1 MSFHFAC
8 IITPF
13 PFTKKGSLSIITFYE
28 AKIKIITAFFS
39 SKRWI
44 GMRRSKKLMTFSFF
58 IETFPIINRL
68 YRCNVF
74 FLWSRALPRSGFS
87 LFMPSFHNKNAPAI
101 ADAFGS
107 GSGRNRTADT
117 RIFSP
122 LLYQLSYRA
131 IIKKMNMYEM
141 AVRTDSNPRPPA

>member
-13 PFTKKGSLSIITFYE
+13 PFVKKSSLSIITFYE

-44 GMRRSKKLMTFSFF
+44 GRRRSKKLMTFSFF
-58 IETFPIINRL
+58 IETFPITSRL

-131 IIKKMNMYEM
+131 IIKKMNMYKW
-141 AVRTDSNPRPPA
+141 RSGRDSNPRPPA

>member
-1 MSFHFAC
+1 
-8 IITPF
+8 
-13 PFTKKGSLSIITFYE
+13 
-28 AKIKIITAFFS
+28 
-39 SKRWI
+39 
-44 GMRRSKKLMTFSFF
+44 MTFSFF
-58 IETFPIINRL
+58 IETFPVTKRL
-68 YRCNVF
+68 YTCNVF

-131 IIKKMNMYEM
+131 MYSFKM
-141 AVRTDSNPRPPA
+141 AVRTGLEPATSCVTGRHSNQLNYRTSVTCPKKQSWCSFKQVRKKLA